1 MAKKEQ
7 NPLPVVHNPAQN
19 ILASFAKK
27 FGKESACLMSDIHI
41 TVPTLSSGDPSI
53 DRLLNGGLPIGKIT
67 ELSGLEGT
75 GKTSLALQW
84 CAQAQ
89 RANPDKYV
97 AYLDAENSLD
107 NDFAAKKYGVDLT
120 RFVYIPQNADNI
132 AEILLDMLVEIS
144 HDPNCA
150 LVVLDSVG
158 SLLTAQNRD
167 KSHAEGQRD
176 TLPALLQRTIKK
188 GGYAR
193 QPGLCPILLLNQL
206 RVTQGGG
213 PGQDPWYTPGGM
225 ATRHGPHLRLRI
237 QRIGQIKEGETVVG
251 FECALRVMKG
261 RTVAARSLA
270 KYAVDYLHGID
281 SVRSAVDVG
290 EKQGVI
296 QKRGSMYDLF
306 GETYKGKGALYA
318 KLREDRQMLNDLLDN
333 LNPEVVPDEVE
344 EG

>member
-1 MAKKEQ
+1 MAKKETT
-7 NPLPVVHNPAQN
+7 PLPVVHNPAQN
-19 ILASFAKK
+19 VLAAFAKK
-27 FGKESACLMSDIHI
+27 YGKEAACLMSELNI

-53 DRLLNGGLPIGKIT
+53 DRTLNGGLPIGKIT

-84 CAQAQ
+84 CRMAQQ
-89 RANPDKYV
+89 ANPGKFV

-107 NDFAAKKYGVDLT
+107 NAFAAEKYGVDLT
-120 RFVYIPQNADNI
+120 RFLYVSQDATNV
-132 AEILLDMLVEIS
+132 AEVILDMLVDLS
-144 HDPNCA
+144 TDPDCA
-150 LVVLDSVG
+150 LIVLDSVG
-158 SLLTAQNRD
+158 SLMTTQNRD

-188 GGYAR
+188 AGYAR
-193 QPGLCPILLLNQL
+193 KPGLCPILLLNQL
-206 RVTQGGG
+206 RVAQGGG
-213 PGQDPWYTPGGM
+213 PGSDPWYTPGGM

-237 QRIGQIKEGETVVG
+237 QKLQQIKEGDDVVG

-261 RTVAARSLA
+261 RTVKSRSFA
-270 KYAVDYLHGID
+270 KYAVDFTVGID
-281 SVRSAVDVG
+281 SVRSAVAVG

-306 GETYKGKGALYA
+306 GQTYKGKTVLYEALRA
-318 KLREDRQMLNDLLDN
+318 DKQMLSDLMDN
-333 LNPEVVPDEVE
+333 LNPELVPDDLD